1 MIRIVVDSSSD
12 MFSNEV
18 VSVVPLQVNLDNT
31 DYLDGVNLTRDS
43 FYDMLANTTSFP
55 KTSQPSPQTIVD
67 VFEDVKAK
75 GDSCIA
81 IMLSGGLSGTY
92 QSAVLAKQIVDYD
105 KIYVIDSKTT
115 SYGIKILVD
124 FALTLEK
131 EGKTVEEIVEKLE
144 KLKKRIT
151 IYAGPDTL
159 EYLSRGGRLSKA
171 AEVIGNMVN
180 IKPIINLDEEGKIQ
194 VPSKCLG
201 VVKAIRYMVDKVLK
215 DEVDTNHGF
224 YTAYTSGIENVE
236 KLEKKLAKE
245 GIEIAGRAQVGPT
258 IGSHLGPNA
267 YAMIFVRKKK
277 LVVKIYE

>member
-67 VFEDVKAK
+67 VFEDAKAK

-245 GIEIAGRAQVGPT
+245 GVEVQGRAQVGPT

>member
-245 GIEIAGRAQVGPT
+245 GVEVQGRAQVGPT

>member
-171 AEVIGNMVN
+171 AELIGNMVN

>member
-12 MFSNEV
+12 MFSNENI
-18 VSVVPLQVNLDNT
+18 SVVPLQVNLDNT

-131 EGKTVEEIVEKLE
+131 EGKSVEEIVEKLE

-171 AEVIGNMVN
+171 AELIGNMVN

-245 GIEIAGRAQVGPT
+245 GIEVAGRAQVGPT

-267 YAMIFVRKKK
+267 YAIIFVRKKK